1 VKAEMIDSAQLAPT
15 DRPALRPSWGY
26 DAIAWRWMRYSAFLL
41 IPLAF
46 GHILLQDIL
55 VGVHAIDLSYVAARW
70 ANLGWRIYDAFLL
83 VFAFAHGMNGLR
95 QVISDYLSSNR
106 ARQAVSWLLL
116 AIWLVISAAGTIA
129 LVGGVR

>member
-1 VKAEMIDSAQLAPT
+1 MTGKAQPDPPEQ
-15 DRPALRPSWGY
+15 PALRSSWGY

-55 VGVHAIDLSYVAARW
+55 VGVHTIDLDYVAVRW
-70 ANLGWRIYDAFLL
+70 ANLGWRIYDVFLL

-95 QVISDYLSSNR
+95 QVIGDYLYSSR
-106 ARQAVSWLLL
+106 ARQVASWLLL
-116 AIWLVISAAGTIA
+116 AIWLVISAAGSIA